1 MMPEGEVQLLLEHLD
16 LMRRGFGVMATA
28 WALLFALMIVLL
40 WFVINTHTSQNK
52 LRKLLERL
60 DENGKEP
67 QDD

>member
-28 WALLFALMIVLL
+28 QALLSALMIVLL